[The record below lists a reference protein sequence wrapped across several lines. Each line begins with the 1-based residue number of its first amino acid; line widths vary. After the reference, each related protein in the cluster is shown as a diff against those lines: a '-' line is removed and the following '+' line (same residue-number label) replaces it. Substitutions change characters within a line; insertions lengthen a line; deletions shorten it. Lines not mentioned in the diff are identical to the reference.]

1 LRRIAREGY
10 RLGTFFMD
18 TSKTRNFCIIAHV
31 DHGKTTLSDRLLQA
45 TKTIADRELEEQHLD
60 SMDLERERGITIK
73 MHPVTMRYR
82 ADDGQDYTL
91 NLIDTPGHVD
101 FSYEVSRSLNACEG
115 ALLIVDAGQGVEA
128 QTVANLHL
136 ALKQNLTIIP
146 VINKIDLPQADVEQ
160 VKKQLEDI
168 LAIPSEEA
176 ILASAKQGIGIHEI
190 LEAVIKR
197 VPSPKVLE
205 SGAGIHAVSPAATR
219 KPAGKDA
226 GATQQLAALV
236 FDSVFDS
243 YRGVVVYVRVF
254 GGEMKLGSQIKLM
267 MSGHNYEVKEVGV
280 FTPKPVP
287 RPKLGA
293 GDVGYIVANIKSIA
307 DVKIGDTVTDSRKP
321 IAKPLPGYA
330 EVHPMVFS
338 GIYPINTADY
348 EALKASMAKLRL
360 NDSSFVYQSES
371 SAALGFGFR
380 CGFLGLLHME
390 IVQERLQREYN
401 MDIIATYPSV
411 VYRVTLTDGTV
422 TEVDNPANWPDPT
435 YLEKTEEPFIRSF
448 IICPNEMIGD
458 VMALVAEKRGELK
471 HTETLDIRRV
481 MMTCELPLNEI
492 LVDFVDKLK
501 TITRGYGSMDYEYAG
516 YRDSEL
522 VKLDMLINGEIMDAF
537 SSIVHRTKS
546 ESRGRMLAEKLKE
559 VIPRQL
565 FAVPIQAAIGGKI
578 VARETIG
585 SVGKNVTAKCYGGDI
600 TRKRKLLEKQKEGK
614 KRMKQI
620 GKVNIP
626 QEAFITVLKSS

>member
-1 LRRIAREGY
+1 
-10 RLGTFFMD
+10 
-18 TSKTRNFCIIAHV
+18 
-31 DHGKTTLSDRLLQA
+31 
-45 TKTIADRELEEQHLD
+45 
-60 SMDLERERGITIK
+60 
-73 MHPVTMRYR
+73 
-82 ADDGQDYTL
+82 
-91 NLIDTPGHVD
+91 
-101 FSYEVSRSLNACEG
+101 
-115 ALLIVDAGQGVEA
+115 
-128 QTVANLHL
+128 
-136 ALKQNLTIIP
+136 
-146 VINKIDLPQADVEQ
+146 
-160 VKKQLEDI
+160 
-168 LAIPSEEA
+168 
-176 ILASAKQGIGIHEI
+176 
-190 LEAVIKR
+190 
-197 VPSPKVLE
+197 
-205 SGAGIHAVSPAATR
+205 
-219 KPAGKDA
+219 
-226 GATQQLAALV
+226 

-243 YRGVVVYVRVF
+243 YRGVVIYVRVF
-254 GGEMKLGSQIKLM
+254 AGEMKVGSQIKLM
-267 MSGHNYEVKEVGV
+267 MSGHTFDVKEVGV
-280 FTPKPVP
+280 FTPKPMP

-307 DVKIGDTVTDSRKP
+307 DVKIGDTVTDARKP
-321 IAKPLPGYA
+321 IAHPLPGYA

-348 EALKASMAKLRL
+348 EALKASMSKLRL

-411 VYRVTLTDGTV
+411 VYRVTLTDGT
-422 TEVDNPANWPDPT
+422 TKEVDNPANWPDPT

-458 VMALVAEKRGELK
+458 VMALVAEKRGEVK

-537 SSIVHRTKS
+537 SSVVHRSKS

-600 TRKRKLLEKQKEGK
+600 SRKRKLLEKQKEGK
-614 KRMKQI
+614 KRMKQV

>member
-1 LRRIAREGY
+1 
-10 RLGTFFMD
+10 MD
-18 TSKTRNFCIIAHV
+18 TSKIRNFCIIAHV

-45 TKTIADRELEEQHLD
+45 TSTIADRDLEEQHLD

-82 ADDGQDYTL
+82 GDDGQDYIF

-136 ALKQNLTIIP
+136 ALQQKLTIIP

-168 LAIPSEEA
+168 LAIPAEEA

-197 VPSPKVLE
+197 VPPPKALMMVE
-205 SGAGIHAVSPAATR
+205 PGASSVPATTPNAARPALQTPRSKAHAQVE
-219 KPAGKDA
+219 
-226 GATQQLAALV
+226 QLAALV

-254 GGEMKLGSQIKLM
+254 GGVLETGSQIKLM
-267 MSGHNYEVKEVGV
+267 MSGHTFDVKEVGV
-280 FTPKPVP
+280 FTPKPMP

-307 DVKIGDTVTDSRKP
+307 DVKIGDTVTDSRRP
-321 IAKPLPGYA
+321 IAQPLPGYA

-348 EALKASMAKLRL
+348 ESLKASMAKLRL

-422 TEVDNPANWPDPT
+422 KEVDNPANWPDPT
-435 YLEKTEEPFIRSF
+435 YLQKTEEPYIRSF

-458 VMALVAEKRGELK
+458 VMALVAEKRGEVK

-537 SSIVHRTKS
+537 SSVVHRSKS

-600 TRKRKLLEKQKEGK
+600 SRKRKLLEKQKEGK

>member
-1 LRRIAREGY
+1 
-10 RLGTFFMD
+10 MD

-45 TKTIADRELEEQHLD
+45 TATIADRELEEQHLD

-73 MHPVTMRYR
+73 MHPVTMRYH
-82 ADDGQDYTL
+82 AGDGQDYTL

-160 VKKQLEDI
+160 VKRQLEDI
-168 LAIPSEEA
+168 LAIPAEEA

-197 VPSPKVLE
+197 VPPPKPSLNVE
-205 SGAGIHAVSPAATR
+205 
-219 KPAGKDA
+219 A
-226 GATQQLAALV
+226 GATGTPEKAPVGARPAARTPRFEPLAALV

-254 GGEMKLGSQIKLM
+254 GGLIETGSQIKLM
-267 MSGHNYEVKEVGV
+267 MSGHTYDVKEVGI
-280 FTPKPVP
+280 FTPKPMP

-307 DVKIGDTVTDSRKP
+307 DVKIGDTVTDARRP

-422 TEVDNPANWPDPT
+422 KEVDNPANWPDPT
-435 YLEKTEEPFIRSF
+435 YLARTEEPFIRSF

-516 YRDSEL
+516 YRESEL
-522 VKLDMLINGEIMDAF
+522 VKLDMLINGEVMDAF
-537 SSIVHRTKS
+537 SSIVHRSKS
-546 ESRGRMLAEKLKE
+546 ESRGRVLAEKLKE

-600 TRKRKLLEKQKEGK
+600 SRKRKLLEKQKEGK

>member
-1 LRRIAREGY
+1 
-10 RLGTFFMD
+10 MD
-18 TSKTRNFCIIAHV
+18 KDKSKTRNFCIIAHV
-31 DHGKTTLSDRLLQA
+31 DHGKTTLSDRLLQV
-45 TKTIADRELEEQHLD
+45 TQTIADRDLEEQHLD

-73 MHPVTMRYR
+73 MHPVTMRYH
-82 ADDGQDYTL
+82 ADDGQDYIF

-146 VINKIDLPQADVEQ
+146 VINKIDLPQANVEQ

-168 LAIPSEEA
+168 LAIPAEEA

-197 VPSPKVLE
+197 VPPPKLL
-205 SGAGIHAVSPAATR
+205 PL
-219 KPAGKDA
+219 PN
-226 GATQQLAALV
+226 LAALV

-254 GGEMKLGSQIKLM
+254 AGEIKLGSQIKLM
-267 MSGHNYEVKEVGV
+267 MSGHTYDVKEVGV
-280 FTPKPVP
+280 FTPKPMP

-307 DVKIGDTVTDSRKP
+307 DVKIGDTVTDAKKP
-321 IAKPLPGYA
+321 LAKPLPGYA

-422 TEVDNPANWPDPT
+422 KEVDNPANWPDPT

-458 VMALVAEKRGELK
+458 VMSLVAEKRGEVK

-481 MMTCELPLNEI
+481 MMTCALPLNEI

-501 TITRGYGSMDYEYAG
+501 TITRGYGSMDYEYDG
-516 YRDSEL
+516 YRESEL
-522 VKLDMLINGEIMDAF
+522 VKLDMLINGEVMDAF
-537 SSIVHRTKS
+537 SSVVHRSKS

-600 TRKRKLLEKQKEGK
+600 SRKRKLLEKQKEGK
-614 KRMKQI
+614 KRMKQV